1 MATGGGDSAEV
12 QSLRGELD
20 GLRKELTKAVTQRS
34 SAEEARASAES
45 VLAPMPAEVPPL
57 SLNLRPTPDMQKLKS
72 MLLSSSGDG
81 ESASTTAVTSEKSKM
96 SALGMGGIGKTV
108 TASWIARDEDVR
120 RHFELVIWVTLGQTP
135 DLMRMKSLIHLQA
148 TGEELSTD
156 ASPEHVKEL
165 ITVALRG
172 RRVLL
177 VLDDVWEES
186 HEAELNFIDTATV
199 SKSLITTRIRGLG
212 GGAEVQ
218 LGVPSEE
225 ESVKMLLSSAG
236 LAELNPVPSEAA
248 AVVAICGR
256 LPLAVDLAGK
266 MLRDF
271 GVSTSDQSWAGIPD
285 LLQEEMRS
293 SGDGDETTVEYR
305 VIAASLAAIPMRDRA
320 NARNVFKVFA
330 LVAEDTHVPIEVFRI
345 LLSAVTGEPE
355 LVPQLQ
361 LRKWLQILLNRSIVL
376 GSWERY
382 APFLPA
388 LFDCG
393 GALTKRTCAVVQA
406 AASRYR

>member
-1 MATGGGDSAEV
+1 
-12 QSLRGELD
+12 
-20 GLRKELTKAVTQRS
+20 
-34 SAEEARASAES
+34 
-45 VLAPMPAEVPPL
+45 
-57 SLNLRPTPDMQKLKS
+57 
-72 MLLSSSGDG
+72 
-81 ESASTTAVTSEKSKM
+81 
-96 SALGMGGIGKTV
+96 
-108 TASWIARDEDVR
+108 
-120 RHFELVIWVTLGQTP
+120 
-135 DLMRMKSLIHLQA
+135 MRMKSLIHLQA

-393 GALTKRTCAVVQA
+393 DTYETDLRCCAGRSFTISVRSPFSTCPV
-406 AASRYR
+406 